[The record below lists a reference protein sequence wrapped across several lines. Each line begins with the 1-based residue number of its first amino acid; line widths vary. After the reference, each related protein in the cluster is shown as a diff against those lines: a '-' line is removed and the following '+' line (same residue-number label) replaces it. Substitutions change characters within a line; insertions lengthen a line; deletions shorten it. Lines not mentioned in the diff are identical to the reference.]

1 MNPTKA
7 EKRYHDMLAEIV
19 GCIACRIDGFA
30 NHYGSIHHV
39 DGRTKPGC
47 HMKVLFLCAPHHQT
61 GGKEAPSVH
70 PWVRRFEQKY
80 GTQESLIL
88 KCQEILKMKGLL
100 NENFRKVTEDKIIT

>member
-1 MNPTKA
+1 MSPTKK
-7 EKRYHDMLAEIV
+7 EKLYWSQLSVVV
-19 GCIACRIDGFA
+19 GCIACRLDGRA
-30 NHYGSIHHV
+30 NNYVAIHHV

-47 HMKVLFLCAPHHQT
+47 HMKVLPLCAQHHQT

-88 KCQEILKMKGLL
+88 KCQEILNNRRLHEK
-100 NENFRKVTEDKIIT
+100 TEASNGI

>member
-1 MNPTKA
+1 MTPTKA
-7 EKRYHDMLAEIV
+7 EKAYWNKLSEVI
-19 GCIACRIDGFA
+19 GCIACFLDGRP

-47 HMKVLFLCAPHHQT
+47 HMKVLFLCAQHHQT

-88 KCQEILKMKGLL
+88 KCQEILKLKGFSH
-100 NENFRKVTEDKIIT
+100 E